1 MIKTTDIAW
10 LAGLL
15 EGDGCFMLT
24 YGKYPIISLSMTNGD
39 TINRVSSIWKA
50 GVTRYKNQHTTK
62 VTGVRAIQWMMMIY
76 LFLGNRRRRKVTEII
91 KFWRGYPIRQRHYA
105 TCHPDKLLAGHG
117 LCNTCYQ
124 REWRKRRLLR
134 KAG

>member
-1 MIKTTDIAW
+1 MKRTIDIAW
-10 LAGLL
+10 LSGLL

-24 YGKYPIISLSMTNGD
+24 YGKYPIITVTMLKGD
-39 TINRVSSIWKA
+39 TINRVASMWKSR
-50 GVTRYKNQHTTK
+50 VTRYRNSYTTK

-76 LFLGNRRRRKVTEII
+76 LFLGNRRRNKVTEII
-91 KFWRGYPIRQRHYA
+91 KFWRNHYERRRHYA

-124 REWRKRRLLR
+124 REWRKRQLLR